1 MPSSIILFVCFALFL
16 SEITQGFKVPFC
28 RNTISPP
35 SNIAIL
41 PGSGVSPS
49 LYNELTKEIEA
60 SLPEPVSII
69 NLNYF
74 PLQSL
79 PNNTLIIGHS
89 FGGFVGLLYCLR
101 ENLFPDSQKNISGCI
116 LINSHFNHRNKMPYP
131 AVKMQFVPVPVLVL
145 LNVQDEKL
153 PLKKAMDDFEVAKE
167 KNLTHIKFHFNVG
180 DHTSTFTNPN
190 ETKKAADQIVSFLT
204 KTT

>member
-1 MPSSIILFVCFALFL
+1 MTFSLILLTCVVLFQNHF
-16 SEITQGFKVPFC
+16 TCGFKPPL
-28 RNTISPP
+28 RKTSISPP
-35 SNIAIL
+35 NTIAIL

-49 LYNELTKEIEA
+49 LYHDLTKELEA
-60 SLPEPVSII
+60 SLSDPVSVI
-69 NLNYF
+69 NLQYF
-74 PLQSL
+74 PFQSL
-79 PNNTLIIGHS
+79 PNNTLLIGHS

-101 ENLFPDSQKNISGCI
+101 ENLFPESQKNISGCV

-131 AVKMQFVPVPVLVL
+131 AVKMQLIPVPVLVL

-153 PLKKAMDDFEVAKE
+153 PLKRAMDDFQVAKD
-167 KNLTHIKFHFNVG
+167 KNLTHIQFHFNVG

-190 ETKKAADQIVSFLT
+190 ETKIAVAQIVSFLT